1 MQTPAQHADA
11 SRCPWCGAVLDGQ
24 SLSCPGCGAPAHAK
38 VKTSDSG
45 WIEQPAVKD
54 MARLRVGSSTCQIE
68 GLYVPVAD
76 FNLAAGDSVYFAH
89 HVLLWK
95 DISVDIRRMPIGGA
109 FTRMLAGMPLVMT
122 EAHGPGHIAFS
133 RDEPGE
139 MIALPLQP
147 GQAIDVLEH
156 LFLAAT
162 RSVAY
167 HFIATDVW
175 FQTRADK
182 STETH
187 YPIGRY
193 MDRFTAGDEPG
204 LLLLHAGGN
213 VFVRELAEGQTILL
227 KPRSLLYKDPSV
239 NMALSFETPS
249 GAMFTA
255 HRVMWLH
262 LTGPG
267 RVAIQSAYERAED
280 PGRDL
285 CGHSWAPPGSTTV
298 RQRWQINVALSGSS
312 SQNASGLAQAVA
324 AAMRNQPA
332 PTHVDPRHAL
342 MVEMIRKVLQGR
354 TVPPEML
361 PKLIEAAKQ
370 HGLSE
375 YDVKLIIRHF
385 ESHGN

>member
-11 SRCPWCGAVLDGQ
+11 SRCPWCGAVLDSQ

-45 WIEQPAVKD
+45 WVEQPAVKD

-76 FNLAAGDSVYFAH
+76 FNLAQGDSVYFAH

-95 DISVDIRRMPIGGA
+95 DISVDIRRMSMGGA
-109 FTRMLAGMPLVMT
+109 FRRMFAGLPLVMT

-147 GQAIDVLEH
+147 GQSIDVLEH

-162 RSVAY
+162 QSVAY
-167 HFIATDVW
+167 HFISTDVW
-175 FQTRADK
+175 FQTRNNNE
-182 STETH
+182 TETH
-187 YPIGRY
+187 YPIGQY
-193 MDRFTAGDEPG
+193 MDRFTAGNEPG

-239 NMALSFETPS
+239 FMALSFETPM

-255 HRVMWLH
+255 HRLMWLH

-267 RVAIQSAYERAED
+267 RVAIQSAYEPAED
-280 PGRDL
+280 PGRAL
-285 CGHSWAPPGSTTV
+285 CGHSWAPPSSATF
-298 RQRWQINVALSGSS
+298 RQQWQVNVAL
-312 SQNASGLAQAVA
+312 ASDLGQRFSNLAQTLGNA
-324 AAMRNQPA
+324 AQSQTEPMP
-332 PTHVDPRHAL
+332 VDPRHAAV
-342 MVEMIRKVLQGR
+342 VEIIRKVLQGR
-354 TVPPEML
+354 TVPPELM
-361 PKLIEAAKQ
+361 PKIIEAAKQ

-375 YDVKLIIRHF
+375 YDVRLIIKHF